1 MFADM
6 LDNFMDLFDLDDL
19 PKEPDDGL
27 MSQAGGQEQNSDP
40 VLVDLDGDG
49 IPDMVVQQ
57 QGLDLDGDG
66 ILETQLVNQ
75 AFDLDG
81 DGIIDAQRVSV
92 GVDGDLDGVADL
104 NVDTVA
110 VDLDGDGLADY
121 QQMGMDL
128 DGDGVFER
136 LDQFVDLDGDG
147 VFDMAHTAMDTDGD
161 GRFDAFQMTK
171 DLDGDG
177 VFHGVELAPD
187 DREPQADDQNRPDD
201 QDGQIFDDEAEPF
214 YEPEPQAEVEPQP
227 DPGYGAV
234 PNFEPF
240 DPDEA
245 DPDKVIGDPESAM
258 ENWHWQETGS
268 SCAVASQEFV
278 LEELTGQEFEESDL
292 RDLAEANGW
301 YMPQAGTPMD
311 DVGNI
316 LEHMGLDVERSQGN
330 SIDDIAQCLQDGGQV
345 IVAVDSSELWE
356 GVNDD
361 NFGPGMQADHAVQVI
376 GIDYTDPDEPMV
388 ILNDPGASNG
398 GGAQVPLDEFM
409 DAWEDSGCYMV
420 EAYA

>member
-1 MFADM
+1 MLADM
-6 LDNFMDLFDLDDL
+6 LDDFMDLFDLDDL
-19 PKEPDDGL
+19 PDDPGDTL
-27 MSQAGGQEQNSDP
+27 MSRAGEQDP
-40 VLVDLDGDG
+40 GGEPMLVDLDGDG

-66 ILETQLVNQ
+66 ILETQLIQQGV
-75 AFDLDG
+75 DLDG
-81 DGIIDAQRVSV
+81 DGMIDVQRVSV
-92 GVDGDLDGVADL
+92 GTDVDLDGVADL
-104 NVDTVA
+104 NVDAIA
-110 VDLDGDGLADY
+110 VDLDGDGVADY
-121 QQMGMDL
+121 QQVGMDL
-128 DGDGVFER
+128 DGDGVFDR

-147 VFDMAHTAMDTDGD
+147 VFDMAHVAVDTDGD
-161 GRFDAFQMTK
+161 GRFDLFRMEE
-171 DLDGDG
+171 DFDGDG
-177 VFHGVELAPD
+177 VFHAVEFVPDGDAPGAD
-187 DREPQADDQNRPDD
+187 DQTDPDQGDDPDFDDDADPFHQAEPQAD
-201 QDGQIFDDEAEPF
+201 
-214 YEPEPQAEVEPQP
+214 VEPQP
-227 DPGYGAV
+227 DPGYGAA
-234 PNFEPF
+234 PNFETF
-240 DPDEA
+240 DPDQA

-258 ENWHWQETGS
+258 ENWHWQETDS

-278 LEELTGQEFEESDL
+278 LEELTGQDFEEADL

-398 GGAQVPLDEFM
+398 GGAQVPLDEFV